1 MAGRFSL
8 KFFTFTMVWCVVT
21 LQMGCCKTAKDKA
34 VEAEKK
40 AATLQMKYAGLKL
53 KVEELEPYK
62 GKYNACKRELETAKQ
77 NTEKLTLL
85 EAQNEERHKTIKR
98 LLDRLKGVIEAGDL
112 AVRIRQNRMVLTLP
126 SAVLFQSGKADL
138 SDKGKNTLVSVAE
151 VLKDIKNRS
160 FQIAGHTDKDPVGE
174 DNPYKTNW
182 HLSSARAIE
191 VLRYL
196 KEKGIS
202 ARKMSAAGYAHFQP
216 VGSNKTEK
224 GKARNR
230 RIEITLM
237 PNLAELPDL
246 SRLEKK
252 LGLTEETKE

>member
-1 MAGRFSL
+1 MLALLWG
-8 KFFTFTMVWCVVT
+8 VVT
-21 LQMGCCKTAKDKA
+21 AQSGCCETAMKEA
-34 VEAEKK
+34 AEAEKK
-40 AATLQMKYAGLKL
+40 TAALAAKYAGLKI

-62 GKYNACKRELETAKQ
+62 GKYNSCRGELEAAEE
-77 NTEKLTLL
+77 NVDKLGEL
-85 EAQNEERHKTIKR
+85 EAQNEERHKTIKQ
-98 LLDRLKGVIEAGDL
+98 LLERLKGMIKTGDL
-112 AVRIRQNRMVLTLP
+112 AVRVRKNRMVLALP
-126 SAVLFQSGKADL
+126 SAVLFRSGKADL
-138 SDKGKNTLVSVAE
+138 SDKGKKTLDSVAE
-151 VLKDIKNRS
+151 VLKDIKNRT

-174 DNPYKTNW
+174 DNPHKTNW

-191 VLRYL
+191 VLLYL
-196 KEKGIS
+196 KERGIS

-230 RIEITLM
+230 RIEITLL

-252 LGLTEETKE
+252 LGLTE